1 LEKNS
6 MTRSVRRTRLAVPIV
21 AVALLLSAP
30 IPAEESAAPPA
41 TDRERVLYALGAALG
56 QQLKQFSLSEDEYEN
71 LSRGLRDAAL
81 NRELQ
86 VDLMAMEE
94 DVRAFHQE
102 RVAGLIAKERAAAAA
117 FVEEAA
123 HQKGAVQTAS
133 GLVFRDLVAG
143 TGASPEPTSVVKVH
157 YHGTLRDGTVFDSTV
172 VTGTPA
178 TFPLDRVI
186 PCWQE
191 GLVRMKVGGKSQL
204 VCPPEIA
211 YGDNGFPPAIPGGAA
226 LSFEV
231 ELVDVVR

>member
-1 LEKNS
+1 MKR
-6 MTRSVRRTRLAVPIV
+6 TVRRMRLAAPIV
-21 AVALLLSAP
+21 AAASLLSGP
-30 IPAEESAAPPA
+30 IPAEESAASPA

-56 QQLKQFSLSEDEYEN
+56 QQLKQFSLSEEEFETM
-71 LSRGLRDAAL
+71 SRGLRDAAL
-81 NRELQ
+81 DRELQ

-102 RVAGLIAKERAAAAA
+102 RVAGLVAAERAAAMA
-117 FVEEAA
+117 FVQQAA
-123 HQKGAVQTAS
+123 AQEGAVQTAS
-133 GLVFRDLVAG
+133 GLVFRELVAG

-186 PCWQE
+186 QCWQE

-204 VCPPEIA
+204 VCPPEIG

-231 ELVDVVR
+231 ELVDIVR